1 MLAIRKKAHT
11 PQPSQSNAKN
21 NSNNENSCER
31 SNISGNSTT
40 RPPEGEEHG
49 VATVTA
55 TATATA
61 TAHSPDSCANNGKN
75 NNEGNEEHLAEVLVL
90 PVDDTKTIATTTT
103 TMIEAPTVEVAA
115 NTSARTADIERG
127 NACVVGGRN
136 SCGKASLANEAN
148 TTARRGSATAPIA
161 REEEDAEE
169 VWTSESEDG
178 KDVELAGKQAVA
190 QNCCLVNEIE
200 KGGGQFD
207 TNSYINSNK
216 MPAVSATL
224 AVTVTLTSTT
234 VTEAGTAE
242 KSVQRSKS
250 RVRTYL
256 KKCRDRLTGQH
267 QHSAATAA
275 HSTMSE
281 PNGTQGIQA
290 TANSA
295 MHLKDEKSK
304 ATAVAEVLKAA
315 PKRNSS
321 QSHVLEEDEGERE
334 EKEETPCT
342 CALIA
347 TIEWQ
352 DDELART
359 LLPLSEE
366 SEDERT
372 AAEEAEAEEEAHS
385 TSELTELVY
394 EDIDFS
400 LTSVL
405 MDSSS
410 SNVSVDQHQSTPLTS
425 VHNRD
430 ALTLSAAAA
439 AADVDDSDDLAVEGE
454 TRRRQIIEEKEE
466 KEESCQQQPRQMLMP
481 NYNSCPPL
489 VKEAQLAH
497 AIRMDSGTAELID
510 KHLAAIYPV
519 YMACTR
525 AILIRQA
532 RDLLVSSYSAC
543 LQSFEMKFLCKF
555 AEIAADLSQRHAIG
569 ENVLWRKGWP
579 LTTPT
584 GEVVLHL
591 GSLDNALVRPGDLY
605 LCVKSANKTE
615 TPQLFAVWRSAPSD
629 IVQLQQKQQPLHASA
644 TGTLT
649 ATETAD
655 ASKIHSY
662 CIDFSATPAPTATT
676 PPTHLSA
683 LTLEM
688 LTSDELPQL
697 LQQLLVGVEHSIER
711 VSLNELQMTA
721 TTTTTTTTATTA
733 MPLAADV
740 ANNNNN
746 GNKININSMLVRCN
760 NSSNSNNNNNN
771 TITNSPKC
779 ALRRSELITKNKVL
793 NNKFMLRRLTNRQ
806 DSMNSTSSGQSC
818 GSSGSTS
825 SDELLR
831 CNTNSSS
838 TITTTNHNSNHLSAG
853 GSGNGMLVSG
863 NNGCSSLEPLKM
875 SAGSTN
881 SASTSP
887 ALPLFCLGNSFPHI
901 DSDEENAD
909 EKRSANGEDQFECEI
924 VPPASIGEIPE
935 KLLTTSG
942 IYLPGTSDLKGH
954 PIVTVDAECVLAA
967 GLNCYE
973 IATVLLY
980 YSTIPE
986 RISTVNANDRT
997 TLHQQQQPSMQLQ
1010 QPQQNHQHQSQ
1021 QPQQSSIS
1029 RLSTPKTVKEVA
1041 TSAAQPAAAGTTTT
1055 TTTTMPVTSNV
1066 TTATAVKSPAHANAT
1081 TIDNTNTNT
1090 NTNSNSNSGSN
1101 AATPTFTILIAI
1113 EKPSQMCVIDL
1124 IYQSLRLLTR
1134 QIAYCEILAVCLE
1147 RNLLQQQQQL
1157 QQQPNATTF
1166 NNNVAISMVGNGENN
1181 NESCIKEQQ
1190 PQSVQKQ
1197 QHQQP
1202 QQHPL
1207 KFISVNEVTTSVA
1220 PSQIPYGKLQGL
1232 HHHDARKWREF
1243 FVALEPFQRQCA
1255 TAGQRLVAAMSDIR
1269 SADLQGLPTRRQ
1281 LYAQHRA
1288 LSRALMDSELHN
1300 LRKRGALQLARL
1312 QELAKCFAATVTPP
1326 PSPPPSTAMTTN
1338 CGENSHNHNGSIN
1351 LNGNSSHN
1359 NNNNSNR
1366 YYYSSSSSSNGCNNN
1381 RNSGSGNKLLSTI
1394 SSISHLGFG
1403 GSYSF
1408 SMSQQQQQHSQQQ
1421 QQHQQHSQISQ
1432 SQNRPAVSKYST
1444 MTSYDGI
1451 NNNSSATV
1459 AAAIVTT
1466 VANNAVG
1473 GGRAAAAAGDCTSSS
1488 CSVGNMDVAI
1498 RLHKVTLLFNEVDR
1512 AAKRLEQLTE
1522 QRRERLRELTRQRA
1536 LEDEI
1541 NEVTS
1546 WITSDGNDTLQR
1558 FANLQFDCETAI
1570 KEQEQEFEKYYFI
1583 SMKHLAKGRD
1593 LYDAAINVEALHDSA
1608 VNLKSALD
1616 CFAEKLESARERIE
1630 AASRLQHLL
1639 TVHNLEPHVQQEM
1652 QRLAEVT
1659 GATLL
1664 LEKYRQQQQQQL
1676 GQEENSNIE
1685 QSTTE
1690 TTENVSRQV
1699 VCSDAPT
1706 NNNKPNSL
1714 NLSNS
1719 RHSSNLSKQQQL
1731 PQQLQHV
1738 AVITSTPVPRMNR
1751 LSHRSSS
1758 GIGSFDGQTC
1768 QCWRESRNM
1777 EDMDE
1782 MLDVDGEELELEDG
1796 EEEQSKIADS
1806 GVGGC
1811 ERCEGNPKLTRVCSC
1826 QSLNEAANLYGK
1838 SHNSDELDFECY
1850 ERPVKRYNDI
1860 HSPMEANAHL
1870 QYHASSLELSKLEEL
1885 SCLDPK
1891 IQKTLLLIMREM
1903 IGTERDYVH
1912 SLNYVIENY
1921 VDELLRE
1928 DIPQPLR
1935 GQRNVIF
1942 GNIEKIF
1949 EFHKWHFLNEL
1960 ERYERNPLKIG
1971 SAFLEMESK
1980 FYLYALYNKNKPKSD
1995 TLMSEYGTAFF
2006 KSKQFELND
2015 KMDLA
2020 SYLLKPVQRMGKY
2033 ALLLQQLVKACNAVE
2048 GAALQEIAADVEEL
2062 QRAEEM
2068 VKFQLRH
2075 GNDLLAMDSLRDCDV
2090 NVKEQGR
2097 LLRQNEFL
2105 VWQGRGGKKSLRQ
2118 IFLFEDLVL
2127 FSKARRFPD
2136 QKNLDIYIYKN
2147 SIKTSDIGL
2156 TAHVGDS
2163 KTKFEIW
2170 FRKRKPD
2177 DTWTMQ
2183 CMSEDIKNAWTE
2195 EISKLLWKQANRNR
2209 EIRLAEMSSM
2219 GIGSKPCLDIRPSNN
2234 QINDRSI
2241 TISQLGK
2248 APKLRHSFA
2257 GLHLDGTKNARR
2269 PNSLISESSLSSGT
2283 SSSSLSTGSSS
2294 GHERVGGGS
2303 TSSSGGGG
2311 GGGCHG
2317 KSAAGTISS
2326 HHALELINET
2336 QTLMLSGG
2344 GGGNVAAATSN
2355 GGSGANTNTLSSSGS
2370 SGRSGR
2376 SGHSGRGGSGVN
2388 GGGLNGGAN
2397 NGTTTRSKRST
2408 TLVSQLSM
2416 ESGILSDISMTPDQE
2431 HSDATCSWL
2440 NANTVAASAS
2450 LTIATNL
2457 SSPTATSTTATIGCG
2472 GGDGGGANSTT
2483 VIMRRQRLHHSKQ
2496 QQQEK
2501 HEKHKELQHQQSAPA
2516 ALQERSSIGGQCN
2529 PYLREFKADSVN
2541 L

>member
-1 MLAIRKKAHT
+1 
-11 PQPSQSNAKN
+11 
-21 NSNNENSCER
+21 
-31 SNISGNSTT
+31 
-40 RPPEGEEHG
+40 
-49 VATVTA
+49 
-55 TATATA
+55 
-61 TAHSPDSCANNGKN
+61 
-75 NNEGNEEHLAEVLVL
+75 
-90 PVDDTKTIATTTT
+90 
-103 TMIEAPTVEVAA
+103 
-115 NTSARTADIERG
+115 
-127 NACVVGGRN
+127 
-136 SCGKASLANEAN
+136 
-148 TTARRGSATAPIA
+148 
-161 REEEDAEE
+161 
-169 VWTSESEDG
+169 
-178 KDVELAGKQAVA
+178 
-190 QNCCLVNEIE
+190 
-200 KGGGQFD
+200 
-207 TNSYINSNK
+207 
-216 MPAVSATL
+216 
-224 AVTVTLTSTT
+224 
-234 VTEAGTAE
+234 
-242 KSVQRSKS
+242 
-250 RVRTYL
+250 
-256 KKCRDRLTGQH
+256 
-267 QHSAATAA
+267 
-275 HSTMSE
+275 
-281 PNGTQGIQA
+281 
-290 TANSA
+290 
-295 MHLKDEKSK
+295 
-304 ATAVAEVLKAA
+304 
-315 PKRNSS
+315 
-321 QSHVLEEDEGERE
+321 
-334 EKEETPCT
+334 
-342 CALIA
+342 
-347 TIEWQ
+347 
-352 DDELART
+352 
-359 LLPLSEE
+359 
-366 SEDERT
+366 
-372 AAEEAEAEEEAHS
+372 
-385 TSELTELVY
+385 
-394 EDIDFS
+394 
-400 LTSVL
+400 
-405 MDSSS
+405 
-410 SNVSVDQHQSTPLTS
+410 
-425 VHNRD
+425 
-430 ALTLSAAAA
+430 
-439 AADVDDSDDLAVEGE
+439 
-454 TRRRQIIEEKEE
+454 
-466 KEESCQQQPRQMLMP
+466 
-481 NYNSCPPL
+481 
-489 VKEAQLAH
+489 
-497 AIRMDSGTAELID
+497 
-510 KHLAAIYPV
+510 
-519 YMACTR
+519 
-525 AILIRQA
+525 
-532 RDLLVSSYSAC
+532 
-543 LQSFEMKFLCKF
+543 
-555 AEIAADLSQRHAIG
+555 
-569 ENVLWRKGWP
+569 
-579 LTTPT
+579 
-584 GEVVLHL
+584 
-591 GSLDNALVRPGDLY
+591 
-605 LCVKSANKTE
+605 
-615 TPQLFAVWRSAPSD
+615 
-629 IVQLQQKQQPLHASA
+629 
-644 TGTLT
+644 
-649 ATETAD
+649 
-655 ASKIHSY
+655 
-662 CIDFSATPAPTATT
+662 
-676 PPTHLSA
+676 
-683 LTLEM
+683 M

-697 LQQLLVGVEHSIER
+697 LQHLLVGVEHCIER
-711 VSLNELQMTA
+711 VSLNELQMPA
-721 TTTTTTTTATTA
+721 STTSKTVV
-733 MPLAADV
+733 PLAADA
-740 ANNNNN
+740 ANNNSVRSSSSGSNRN
-746 GNKININSMLVRCN
+746 HSGSLVRC
-760 NSSNSNNNNNN
+760 SNNN

-831 CNTNSSS
+831 CNTNHNN
-838 TITTTNHNSNHLSAG
+838 NHNTLDAD
-853 GSGNGMLVSG
+853 NGVLG
-863 NNGCSSLEPLKM
+863 NNGSTSEPLKM
-875 SAGSTN
+875 STGSTN
-881 SASTSP
+881 SATTSP

-909 EKRSANGEDQFECEI
+909 ERRSANGEDQFECEI
-924 VPPASIGEIPE
+924 VPPASINEIPE

-942 IYLPGTSDLKGH
+942 IYLPGTSDLKGQ

-986 RISTVNANDRT
+986 GISTVNANDRT
-997 TLHQQQQPSMQLQ
+997 TLQQQQQPSVQLQ
-1010 QPQQNHQHQSQ
+1010 TEQSHQQSQ
-1021 QPQQSSIS
+1021 QPSIS
-1029 RLSTPKTVKEVA
+1029 RPSTPKMVR
-1041 TSAAQPAAAGTTTT
+1041 AAAVLPVSGNSTTV
-1055 TTTTMPVTSNV
+1055 PVTSNA
-1066 TTATAVKSPAHANAT
+1066 TTDTAVKSPAH
-1081 TIDNTNTNT
+1081 TNTT
-1090 NTNSNSNSGSN
+1090 AMAITTDSSTSGSGYNN

-1113 EKPSQMCVIDL
+1113 EKSSQMCVIDL
-1124 IYQSLRLLTR
+1124 ICQSLRLLTR

-1147 RNLLQQQQQL
+1147 RNLLQQQHSY
-1157 QQQPNATTF
+1157 AF
-1166 NNNVAISMVGNGENN
+1166 NNVAVSNSGCGEN
-1181 NESCIKEQQ
+1181 NESCIKQQ
-1190 PQSVQKQ
+1190 QQQQQLQMQPSLQQ
-1197 QHQQP
+1197 QHT
-1202 QQHPL
+1202 L

-1220 PSQIPYGKLQGL
+1220 PSQIPFGKLQGL

-1243 FVALEPFQRQCA
+1243 FTALEPFQRQCA
-1255 TAGQRLVAAMSDIR
+1255 AAGQRLVAAMSDIR

-1312 QELAKCFAATVTPP
+1312 QELAKCFVATT
-1326 PSPPPSTAMTTN
+1326 TATMTSSSN
-1338 CGENSHNHNGSIN
+1338 GENNHNHNGKIN
-1351 LNGNSSHN
+1351 SNSNGSN
-1359 NNNNSNR
+1359 NNNNNNNTR
-1366 YYYSSSSSSNGCNNN
+1366 YYYGSSNGCSGGGNSN
-1381 RNSGSGNKLLSTI
+1381 RPSNSGSKLLSTI

-1408 SMSQQQQQHSQQQ
+1408 TMSHQQQQQQQQ
-1421 QQHQQHSQISQ
+1421 QQHQQHNQINQ
-1432 SQNRPAVSKYST
+1432 SQNCPAVSKYSAV
-1444 MTSYDGI
+1444 TSCDG
-1451 NNNSSATV
+1451 SSTATV
-1459 AAAIVTT
+1459 AATIT
-1466 VANNAVG
+1466 VANAVG
-1473 GGRAAAAAGDCTSSS
+1473 GDCSS
-1488 CSVGNMDVAI
+1488 SVGNMDVAI

-1546 WITSDGNDTLQR
+1546 WITSDGNATLQR
-1558 FANLQFDCETAI
+1558 FANVQMDYETAI

-1593 LYDAAINVEALHDSA
+1593 LHDAAVNIEALHESA
-1608 VNLKSALD
+1608 INLKSALD
-1616 CFAEKLESARERIE
+1616 CFAEKLELARERIE

-1639 TVHNLEPHVQQEM
+1639 VAQNLEEHMQQEI
-1652 QRLAEVT
+1652 QRLAEVA
-1659 GATLL
+1659 GATVL
-1664 LEKYRQQQQQQL
+1664 LEKYRQKQQHLRQENNTKELKTPEQL
-1676 GQEENSNIE
+1676 E
-1685 QSTTE
+1685 TTE
-1690 TTENVSRQV
+1690 TTFQTRSQV
-1699 VCSDAPT
+1699 ACSDPPANT
-1706 NNNKPNSL
+1706 KPNSL
-1714 NLSNS
+1714 NLSSCRNS
-1719 RHSSNLSKQQQL
+1719 TINHIGISLTKQQQL
-1731 PQQLQHV
+1731 QQQLQHV

-1768 QCWRESRNM
+1768 HCWRESRNM

-1782 MLDVDGEELELEDG
+1782 LIDVDGEQLELEDG

-1826 QSLNEAANLYGK
+1826 QSLNEASNLYSK
-1838 SHNSDELDFECY
+1838 SQNSNELDFECY
-1850 ERPVKRYNDI
+1850 ERPIKRYTDI

-1960 ERYERNPLKIG
+1960 ERYERNPLKVG

-2097 LLRQNEFL
+2097 LMRQNEFL

-2170 FRKRKPD
+2170 FRKRKPE
-2177 DTWTMQ
+2177 DTWTLQ

-2257 GLHLDGTKNARR
+2257 GMHLDGTKSARR

-2294 GHERVGGGS
+2294 GHERVAS
-2303 TSSSGGGG
+2303 T
-2311 GGGCHG
+2311 CNG
-2317 KSAAGTISS
+2317 KSTPGTINS

-2336 QTLMLSGG
+2336 QTLMLS
-2344 GGGNVAAATSN
+2344 
-2355 GGSGANTNTLSSSGS
+2355 SGATANSGAGATNTNTLSSSGS
-2370 SGRSGR
+2370 SGRSG
-2376 SGHSGRGGSGVN
+2376 HSGSGN
-2388 GGGLNGGAN
+2388 GGLSGASNGG
-2397 NGTTTRSKRST
+2397 TTRSKRST
-2408 TLVSQLSM
+2408 TFVSQLSM

-2431 HSDATCSWL
+2431 QSDATCSWL
-2440 NANTVAASAS
+2440 NAATVATTTQ
-2450 LTIATNL
+2450 LP
-2457 SSPTATSTTATIGCG
+2457 SPNATSTTATIG
-2472 GGDGGGANSTT
+2472 NST
-2483 VIMRRQRLHHSKQ
+2483 VIMRRQRFQHQKQ
-2496 QQQEK
+2496 
-2501 HEKHKELQHQQSAPA
+2501 HEKHKELQHQQSAPIT
-2516 ALQERSSIGGQCN
+2516 LQERSSIGGQSN
-2529 PYLREFKADSVN
+2529 PYLKKFKADSVN

>member
-1 MLAIRKKAHT
+1 MFTCRPDRFNSGVLFHRLFMLISTFCSRIAMSLRRIDSLKRFIDRIHNWAHT

-1181 NESCIKEQQ
+1181 NESCIK
-1190 PQSVQKQ
+1190 
-1197 QHQQP
+1197 
-1202 QQHPL
+1202 
-1207 KFISVNEVTTSVA
+1207 
-1220 PSQIPYGKLQGL
+1220 
-1232 HHHDARKWREF
+1232 
-1243 FVALEPFQRQCA
+1243 
-1255 TAGQRLVAAMSDIR
+1255 
-1269 SADLQGLPTRRQ
+1269 
-1281 LYAQHRA
+1281 
-1288 LSRALMDSELHN
+1288 
-1300 LRKRGALQLARL
+1300 
-1312 QELAKCFAATVTPP
+1312 
-1326 PSPPPSTAMTTN
+1326 
-1338 CGENSHNHNGSIN
+1338 
-1351 LNGNSSHN
+1351 
-1359 NNNNSNR
+1359 
-1366 YYYSSSSSSNGCNNN
+1366 
-1381 RNSGSGNKLLSTI
+1381 
-1394 SSISHLGFG
+1394 
-1403 GSYSF
+1403 
-1408 SMSQQQQQHSQQQ
+1408 
-1421 QQHQQHSQISQ
+1421 
-1432 SQNRPAVSKYST
+1432 
-1444 MTSYDGI
+1444 
-1451 NNNSSATV
+1451 
-1459 AAAIVTT
+1459 
-1466 VANNAVG
+1466 
-1473 GGRAAAAAGDCTSSS
+1473 
-1488 CSVGNMDVAI
+1488 
-1498 RLHKVTLLFNEVDR
+1498 
-1512 AAKRLEQLTE
+1512 
-1522 QRRERLRELTRQRA
+1522 
-1536 LEDEI
+1536 
-1541 NEVTS
+1541 VTS